1 MAKDDQPERG
11 KQNGEPSEPATSR
24 PRRHH
29 RVVRPGRERFDVDGT
44 EEDPQDRVCA
54 QDRLDGDDRRILGE
68 LPPHWGLFPNERGD

>member
-1 MAKDDQPERG
+1 MADHQPDRG
-11 KQNGEPSEPATSR
+11 NQTGESAA
-24 PRRHH
+24 PRRRRHR
-29 RVVRPGRERFDVDGT
+29 RVVRPGKERFDVDGT